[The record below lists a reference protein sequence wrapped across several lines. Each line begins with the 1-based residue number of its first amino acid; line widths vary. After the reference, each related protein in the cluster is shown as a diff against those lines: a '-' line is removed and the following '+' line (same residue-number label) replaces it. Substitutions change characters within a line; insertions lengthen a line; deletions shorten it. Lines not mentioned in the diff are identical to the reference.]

1 MPPARTLSRLDNTCL
16 IIYAPNLEKPHTTAW
31 YKALFSKGNLAIA
44 SQTLYPE
51 QFAKQIRARLNAA
64 KLRLTEAAYELLLTN
79 CQGNLFAAKQA
90 IERLTI
96 HPQAHN
102 IIDETLLTEL
112 LDDFSQFNTFALS
125 DAILGADWL
134 NVSTSSVPIWIP
146 SLTVP
151 SMCLSGHRRYS

>member
-1 MPPARTLSRLDNTCL
+1 MVLYSRYSL
-16 IIYAPNLEKPHTTAW
+16 
-31 YKALFSKGNLAIA
+31 LAT
-44 SQTLYPE
+44 QLYPE

-64 KLRLTEAAYELLLTN
+64 KLRLTEAAYELLLAN

-102 IIDETLLTEL
+102 IIDETLLTKL
-112 LDDFSQFNTFALS
+112 LDNFSQFNTFALS
-125 DAILGADWL
+125 NAILGADWL

-146 SLTVP
+146 GITVP
-151 SMCLSGHRRYS
+151 SMCLSGHRRYLFGSHEPTIREEAWRIMEKPSSSQ